1 MSVTS
6 EQATPTRFE
15 RRRERTRAALVAA
28 AQRLIAEG
36 RTNVAVSDV
45 TEIADVGTGTF
56 YNHFTSKE
64 ELFEAA
70 AHAAMERLG
79 DVLALLN
86 HDVDD
91 PAEVFARAFRIVGRL
106 HRVEPE
112 LSLVVL
118 RASGPAPA
126 DDTGL
131 VAHMRHD
138 LERGRDAGRFDF
150 DDLDVA
156 ATLVVGATVSLGFLL
171 HEQPERDA
179 ESAVDETARHLLQS
193 LGLGADDARAVATAP
208 LEPALDTVSEQ
219 ARTT

>member
-36 RTNVAVSDV
+36 RTNVAVTDV

-70 AHAAMERLG
+70 AHDAMERLG
-79 DVLALLN
+79 DVLALLS

-91 PAEVFARAFRIVGRL
+91 AAEVFARAFRIVGRL
-106 HRVEPE
+106 HRLEPQ
-112 LSLVVL
+112 LSLVIL
-118 RASGPAPA
+118 RATGPAPA

-131 VAHMRHD
+131 VAHMRRD
-138 LERGRDAGRFDF
+138 LERGRDAGRFAF

-179 ESAVDETARHLLQS
+179 DAAVDATAQHLLQA
-193 LGLGADDARAVATAP
+193 LGLSPDDARAIATAP
-208 LEPALDTVSEQ
+208 LHDALETVGEQ
-219 ARTT
+219 ARPT